1 MKSTVFVSVALAIAA
16 SGTILAQAQ
25 PGKVAV
31 IYFQGAIVGT
41 KDGQKASADL
51 DAKAAPR
58 RKEFEQKQNEVNALQ
73 DQLTKG
79 QNTLS
84 EAAKNELYRNIESK
98 KKLLQRELEDAKEE
112 FDGEQNKLIQ
122 QIAQKMTAVI
132 ERYSRDHG
140 FSLVV
145 DVSNPQSPVLY
156 ASPTVDITKDIIEL
170 YDQAAPS
177 MTNPA
182 PAKPGTPT
190 APGAKPTA
198 PAAKPPATKPP
209 GSN

>member
-1 MKSTVFVSVALAIAA
+1 MKSILSACLALALAA
-16 SGTILAQAQ
+16 SVCAQTPSQ

-31 IYFQGAIVGT
+31 IYFQGAIAGT

-51 DAKAAPR
+51 DAKAGPR
-58 RKEFEQKQNEVNALQ
+58 RKELEQKQNEISSLQ

-98 KKLLQRELEDAKEE
+98 KKTLQREFDDTKDE
-112 FDGEQNKLIQ
+112 FDQEQQKVVQ
-122 QIAQKMTAVI
+122 QLAQKMVAVI
-132 ERYSRDHG
+132 DRYARDHG
-140 FSLVV
+140 IVMVV
-145 DVSNPQSPVLY
+145 DVSSPQTPVLV
-156 ASPTVDITKDIIEL
+156 ASPTIDITKEIIEL
-170 YDQAAPS
+170 YDQSAPA

-182 PAKPGTPT
+182 KPSATPGQPAPKPATP
-190 APGAKPTA
+190 
-198 PAAKPPATKPP
+198 AKPPATKPP